1 MTVPQTAAADAGV
14 PDSSLSA
21 DADGVL
27 EALARLGDTPDEIA
41 VELARLGCRGQVG
54 ICVTCPLAHYLERL
68 PDLDY
73 TDPDAGYAIEV
84 LTDSVIVRFAAA
96 GTVSVPLPAAVAE
109 FAERFDYG
117 AYPQLAA

>member
-1 MTVPQTAAADAGV
+1 MTVPDNGV

-27 EALARLGDTPDEIA
+27 EALARLGGTPDEVA
-41 VELARLGCRGQVG
+41 AELARLGCRGHVG

-73 TDPDAGYAIEV
+73 TDADAGYAIEV
-84 LTDSVIVRFAAA
+84 LSDTVIVRFASA
-96 GTVSVPLPAAVAE
+96 GTVAVVLPPAVAE